1 MALSRGGLGFWLF
14 AASALVVSAVW
25 TDRSGDLTLR
35 ADAGHERR
43 TTQPPAVGQARQP
56 SPVTSRGVQRKRIL
70 YMEGAPRPEMKF
82 LRRALDNVA
91 DLQLVTLQRTKDNK
105 YLRFNGEGPDDLRDG
120 FPRTTEELFAYRG
133 LILGPIE
140 ASAFTSEQHQMIAD
154 FVGVRGGGLLV
165 LGGGQS
171 LGEGGWVGTP
181 LAHVLPII
189 IESKGRRQAPELVD
203 HLIVKPSAEGVNHPA
218 IRIADTE
225 AGAARL
231 WLEMPQVS
239 TVNAV
244 SEKPGATTLLNA
256 VDESGRERIVLAIQS
271 QGRGKSAVFTIQDSW
286 RWQMAPKAPPLAHE
300 RFWRSLLAWLVDGVP
315 E

>member
-1 MALSRGGLGFWLF
+1 MALSRGGAGFLRLWLF
-14 AASALVVSAVW
+14 AASALVVSALW
-25 TDRSGDLTLR
+25 TDRSSDITLL

-43 TTQPPAVGQARQP
+43 TTLPPAVGQATQP

-91 DLQLVTLQRTKDNK
+91 ELQLVTLQRTKDNK
-105 YLRFNGEGPDDLRDG
+105 YLRFNGEGPDDLRYG

-140 ASAFTSEQHQMIAD
+140 AGAFTSEQHQQTAAA
-154 FVGVRGGGLLV
+154 
-165 LGGGQS
+165 
-171 LGEGGWVGTP
+171 GGWAGTP

-189 IESKGRRQAPELVD
+189 IESKGRRQAPEMVD

-239 TVNAV
+239 TVNGV

-286 RWQMAPKAPPLAHE
+286 RWLMAPKAPPLAHE